1 MSTLL
6 LSVVFLLMVY
16 PISAKNTL
24 HILPSYSL
32 QHLKD
37 TASEDYLYGIDF
49 TSRNYAERIGDRFE
63 SKVVKKITYRSTR
76 LHSLRLFFRAAFL
89 TSQITTPKDCRN
101 FQVFE
106 IGEDILCY
114 KSHYLKYKNFDSMEV
129 VCASPLVQ
137 HSDIDRIEN
146 FLRIAPDLDELQRVQ
161 NEMLDKKY
169 PKIKYEQVGKGR
181 PDTEIYTLEMLKDYR
196 PQHLP
201 PPYSTWPYRTVIKSL
216 VLILNAIYAAYL
228 KEGETVSLK
237 LLLKP
242 LTNTFFRNAP
252 VEFHHLG
259 APIKVIRLLKQQAD
273 TLEPDELFFIGEFEK
288 AKSERTVAYNGP
300 KPLEP
305 ISFDLSPDTFPK
317 QKAILLHSLK
327 EGEHYEIKDHLAVLL
342 GMPTEPLEAT
352 GESVLLQLAY
362 IPRAGISKDLLAMN
376 QISRLPFEFGPDP
389 IDHTDT

>member
-1 MSTLL
+1 MSTPLL
-6 LSVVFLLMVY
+6 LVVFLLMVY

-32 QHLKD
+32 KHLKS

-63 SKVVKKITYRSTR
+63 SKVARKITYTSTR
-76 LHSLRLFFRAAFL
+76 LHSLRLFFKDAFL
-89 TSQITTPKDCRN
+89 VSQVIAPKGCRN

-114 KSHYLKYKNFDSMEV
+114 KSDYLKYKNFDSMEL

-169 PKIKYEQVGKGR
+169 PKIKYERLDKGR
-181 PDTEIYTLEMLKDYR
+181 QDIEIYTLKMLKDYR

-201 PPYSTWPYRTVIKSL
+201 QPYSTWPYRTVIKSL
-216 VLILNAIYAAYL
+216 VLAL
-228 KEGETVSLK
+228 KEILAKHLEEAESMSLK
-237 LLLKP
+237 KLLEV
-242 LTNTFFRNAP
+242 LTNTFFKSSPIGFLYLN
-252 VEFHHLG
+252 

-273 TLEPDELFFIGEFEK
+273 TLEPDELFFIGEVEK
-288 AKSERTVAYNGP
+288 AKSGGTVAYDGP

-305 ISFDLSPDTFPK
+305 FSFDLSPVTFPK

-327 EGEHYEIKDHLAVLL
+327 EGECYETKGHLAVLL
-342 GMPTEPLEAT
+342 GMPTHPLEGVKWIFT
-352 GESVLLQLAY
+352 LRLPY
-362 IPRAGISKDLLAMN
+362 IPRTGISKDLLAMN
-376 QISRLPFEFGPDP
+376 QLSRLPFEFGPDP